1 MLLDDDDGTS
11 KPFTKPNDETK
22 YIKVDSD
29 HLP

>member
-1 MLLDDDDGTS
+1 MLLDDEDGTS
-11 KPFTKPNDETK
+11 KPCIKPNDETK